1 VKLRVC
7 SLAVIALCGLAACA
21 PAPSAGSAAASA
33 AATSVGAQLFDTHC
47 AACHQYNA
55 QGVPGV
61 YPSLTGSAVVRGDP
75 AVLARWVILGQRP
88 ESMPAGRYPT
98 AMLKFGWL
106 KEADAAALFTYLR
119 TQFGNGASAVDAA
132 TVTRALDV
140 RH

>member
-1 VKLRVC
+1 MKRRVC
-7 SLAVIALCGLAACA
+7 ALAVIVFCGLAACA
-21 PAPSAGSAAASA
+21 PPSTGSAAAGV

-61 YPSLTGSAVVRGDP
+61 YPSLTGSAVVKGDP

-88 ESMPAGRYPT
+88 ESMPTGRYPT

-106 KEADAAALFTYLR
+106 KQADAAALFTYLR
-119 TQFGNGASAVDAA
+119 TQFGNNAPPVDAA